1 MSGELSVWSGLDLRP
16 AVSTLIS
23 DLAPP
28 SASVS
33 PWVRRVS
40 WVLRYPILY
49 PLHPASFL
57 LSHPSALP
65 TTYLTRPSAA
75 GWVDIPA
82 HTDPGSQLWPTCS
95 GSGREESPGSAV
107 TWPECIFP
115 KQSHYLQLVYC
126 CRRRCFGV
134 LLGHW
139 SPPGLEA
146 PSSSHSSMHQ
156 DCLSP
161 CGCVAPYLPI
171 HRSVSAQSGIQ
182 GLQVSKTPHQLPEA
196 QT

>member
-23 DLAPP
+23 DLRQVIAPP

-40 WVLRYPILY
+40 WALRYPVLPPPPAAIQRAVL
-49 PLHPASFL
+49 PLN
-57 LSHPSALP
+57 HPSALP

-82 HTDPGSQLWPTCS
+82 HTDPGSQLWPVCSSNLSWVS
-95 GSGREESPGSAV
+95 GSSREESPGSAV

-115 KQSHYLQLVYC
+115 D
-126 CRRRCFGV
+126 GV
-134 LLGHW
+134 TTCKWFTAAAG
-139 SPPGLEA
+139 A
-146 PSSSHSSMHQ
+146 
-156 DCLSP
+156 
-161 CGCVAPYLPI
+161 A
-171 HRSVSAQSGIQ
+171 SVC
-182 GLQVSKTPHQLPEA
+182 P
-196 QT
+196 